1 MFKRI
6 SYKEKEKLIQSAINR
21 AKPKLPK
28 EDFTSSAPS
37 PFVGRFGYP
46 DVNLGILTTPEIKDD
61 AWQYDA
67 PKFWSKSNYQ
77 INQLV
82 NLRTELINSKFKV
95 NIKKIDNIISSVQEI
110 ALASKPVDVEIKTD
124 KAPKILFKPDSFM
137 APTGAA
143 AELKKF
149 SITSNPK
156 IKTAVQKVYYD
167 TDLKAVD
174 ALTSLFNKGIDE
186 TALTR
191 MLSVGSFGVHENRKL
206 VPTRWSITATDDTLG
221 KYLYKEI
228 IDFQENSDFLIFRG
242 DYLGN
247 YYIILMF
254 PGKWQYELFECY
266 VGSKEFS
273 TDFEPFQGRKEYAE
287 ECAGGYYTVKLAI
300 LEKLKE
306 IKRQASVLV
315 LRFIS
320 DEYLLPLG
328 VWVTREASRKALNN
342 EPLKFSDKELMLKYA
357 KSLSQRK
364 FSIDSNNFFKIS
376 KMLTQKSL
384 LDFNK

>member
-1 MFKRI
+1 MLKKI
-6 SYKEKEKLIQSAINR
+6 KYKEKEKLIQSAINR

-28 EDFTSSAPS
+28 EDFSSSAPS

-46 DVNLGILTTPEIKDD
+46 NVNLGILTTPEITES

-67 PKFWSKSNYQ
+67 PKFWSKNQFQ
-77 INQLV
+77 INELV
-82 NLRTELINSKFKV
+82 NMRTELINSKFKV
-95 NIKKIDNIISSVQEI
+95 NIKKIDNVINSVQEI

-124 KAPKILFKPDSFM
+124 KTPKIQFKPDSFM

-149 SITSNPK
+149 SIISNPK
-156 IKTAVQKVYYD
+156 IHSAVQKVYYD
-167 TDLKAVD
+167 SDIKAVE
-174 ALTSLFNKGIDE
+174 AVTSLFNKGIDE
-186 TALTR
+186 TSLTR
-191 MLSVGSFGVHENRKL
+191 MLSVGSFGLHENRKL
-206 VPTRWSITATDDTLG
+206 VPTRWSITATDDTIG

-228 IDFQENSDFLIFRG
+228 IDFQENSDFLVFSG

-247 YYIILMF
+247 YYFILFF

-266 VGSKEFS
+266 TSSKEFS
-273 TDFEPFQGRKEYAE
+273 TDYEPFQSRKDYAE
-287 ECAGGYYTVKLAI
+287 QCAGGYYTVRLAT
-300 LEKLKE
+300 LEKLKQ

-320 DEYLLPLG
+320 DEYLIPLG
-328 VWVTREASRKALNN
+328 VWVTREASRIALKNK
-342 EPLKFSDKELMLKYA
+342 PLKFSDKELMLKYI

-376 KMLTQKSL
+376 KLLTQKSL
-384 LDFNK
+384 LDFSK